1 MPRRTALA
9 LAVIALSLAPPAR
22 ACLLCSG
29 GGNSQTLRQQAATA
43 KLILYGTLANPR
55 LAAAAPG
62 GGAGG
67 TTDLV
72 IEGVLK
78 SDPFLGGRKVVT
90 INRYVPV
97 DPKAPPKFL
106 LFCDVFNGQL
116 DAYAGVP
123 VRSPALVEYLKGAL
137 AIDPKDRVKSLQ
149 QAFGY
154 LDSPDVD
161 VAADAYLEFARASDT
176 EVDQVAPKLAAD
188 KLRKLVTDPQTPPER
203 LGLYAFLLGAAG
215 GDREA
220 ELLNG
225 LLQHPTERTRPGY
238 SGILAGYVRLRPSAG
253 WNHVLSILGDPQRP
267 FTERFAALNTLRFCQ
282 RARPEQSRPEVHR
295 GLTALLPQGDI
306 ADIAI
311 EDLRRAKDW
320 DLTADVLAQW
330 GKKSHDTPMMKRAIL
345 RYALSCPRPE
355 AAAFVAERRRSDPDL
370 VQDVVEAL
378 EFEKPVA
385 APAGG
390 TGR

>member
-1 MPRRTALA
+1 MARRTAIALA
-9 LAVIALSLAPPAR
+9 LIALSVAPPAR

-29 GGNSQTLRQQAATA
+29 GGNGQTLRQQAVTA

-55 LAAAAPG
+55 LAAAPPG
-62 GGAGG
+62 GGAGGG

-106 LFCDVFNGQL
+106 LFCDVANGQL

-123 VRSPALVEYLKGAL
+123 VRSPALVEYLKGSLAL
-137 AIDPKDRVKSLQ
+137 DPKDRVKSLQ
-149 QAFGY
+149 QTFGY
-154 LDSPDVD
+154 LDSSDVE
-161 VAADAYLEFARASDT
+161 VATDAYLEFARASDT
-176 EVDQVAPKLAAD
+176 EVDQVAPKLAVD
-188 KLRKLVTDPQTPPER
+188 KLRKLVIDPQTPPER

-220 ELLNG
+220 ELLDG

-238 SGILAGYVRLRPSAG
+238 SGILAGFVRLRPAAG
-253 WNHVLSILGDPQRP
+253 WDRVLTILGDPQRP
-267 FTERFAALNTLRFCQ
+267 FSERFAALNTLRFCQ
-282 RARPEQSRPEVHR
+282 RARPEQSGSEVRR

-311 EDLRRAKDW
+311 EDLRRAHDW
-320 DLTADVLAQW
+320 ELTAGVLAQW
-330 GKKSHDTPMMKRAIL
+330 GKKSHDTPMMKRAII
-345 RYALSCPRPE
+345 RYALSCPKPA
-355 AAAFVAERRRSDPDL
+355 AAAFVAERRRSNPEL

-378 EFEKPVA
+378 EFEKP
-385 APAGG
+385 
-390 TGR
+390 